1 MVLSMMVLLVLI
13 HAQLLDGASAIF
25 PSDSIMSGSISTP
38 YENRG
43 LLL

>member
-25 PSDSIMSGSISTP
+25 PSDSIMSGISTP

>member
-13 HAQLLDGASAIF
+13 HAQLLDDASAIF
-25 PSDSIMSGSISTP
+25 PSDSIMSGISTP